1 MSDQYLGEI
10 RMFAGNYAPEGWAM
24 CNGQLLMINQNE
36 ALYSLIGTTYG
47 GDGQTTFA
55 LPDLQGRVPVH
66 TGRNNVTGTVY
77 PLGQKGGTETVTLVA
92 DQLPRHTHAV
102 NAQSQAGTS
111 STPDN
116 NYWAT
121 GQVNLYASTAANGT
135 MGSSAIGITGGNMAH
150 NNVMPYFAVSF
161 IIALQGIYPSQN

>member
-36 ALYSLIGTTYG
+36 ALFSLIGTTYG

-116 NYWAT
+116 NYWE
-121 GQVNLYASTAANGT
+121 
-135 MGSSAIGITGGNMAH
+135 IGRAH
-150 NNVMPYFAVSF
+150 V
-161 IIALQGIYPSQN
+161 

>member
-24 CNGQLLMINQNE
+24 CNGQLLSISENA
-36 ALYSLIGTTYG
+36 ALFSLIGTTYG

-66 TGRNNVTGTVY
+66 MGTNAATGTSY
-77 PLGQKGGTETVTLVA
+77 ALAQKGGTETVTLAA
-92 DQLPRHTHAV
+92 DQLPKHTHAV
-102 NAQSQAGTS
+102 NAQSGAGTS
-111 STPDN
+111 SAAAN
-116 NYWAT
+116 NYWAASP
-121 GQVNLYASTAANGT
+121 VKMYANAAPNGV
-135 MGSSAIGITGGNMAH
+135 MGPAIRMAGGNMAH

-161 IIALQGIYPSQN
+161 IIALQGTYPSQN

>member
-1 MSDQYLGEI
+1 MIDQYLGEI

-24 CNGQLLMINQNE
+24 CNGQLLSISQNE
-36 ALYSLIGTTYG
+36 ALFSLIGTTYG

-66 TGRNNVTGTVY
+66 TGKNTETGTVY
-77 PLGQKGGTETVTLVA
+77 PLGQKGGTETVTLVY
-92 DQLPRHTHAV
+92 DQLPKHTHAV
-102 NAQSQAGTS
+102 NAQSEAGTS
-111 STPDN
+111 STAAN
-116 NYWAT
+116 NYWAA
-121 GQVNLYASTAANGT
+121 GPVNLYSNTAANGM

>member
-24 CNGQLLMINQNE
+24 CNGQLLSISQNA
-36 ALYSLIGTTYG
+36 ALFSLIGTTYG

-66 TGRNNVTGTVY
+66 TGKNTETGTVY
-77 PLGQKGGTETVTLVA
+77 PMGQKGGTETVTLVA
-92 DQLPRHTHAV
+92 DQLPKHTHAV
-102 NAQSQAGTS
+102 NAQSEAGTL
-111 STPDN
+111 STPAN
-116 NYWAT
+116 SYWAT
-121 GQVNLYASTAANGT
+121 SSGKMYVSTAANGI
-135 MGSSAIGITGGNMAH
+135 MGSSAIGVTGGNMAH

>member
-24 CNGQLLMINQNE
+24 CNGQLLSISQNA

-66 TGRNNVTGTVY
+66 TGKNTETGTVY
-77 PLGQKGGTETVTLVA
+77 PMGQKGGTETVTLVA
-92 DQLPRHTHAV
+92 DQLPKHTHAV
-102 NAQSQAGTS
+102 NAQSEAGTTS
-111 STPDN
+111 AAAN

-121 GQVNLYASTAANGT
+121 GPVNMYANTDANGM
-135 MGSSAIGITGGNMAH
+135 MGSSAIGVTGGNMAH
-150 NNVMPYFAVSF
+150 NNVMPYFAVTF